1 MKKFLSLATLTLVAQ
16 TVYGAAA
23 PGPLFEGPLPPLAPN
38 QEVVIQEITLQPG
51 HVGSAHRHDAYVYV
65 YVVEGAVDMQ
75 VDGGEVVRVS
85 TGEVFTE
92 TPENVHTM
100 SNNASATEQAR
111 FIAFIIKDADKAVV
125 LPAAPDTP

>member
-1 MKKFLSLATLTLVAQ
+1 MKNFISLAALTLVAQ
-16 TVYGAAA
+16 TLYGAAA
-23 PGPLFEGPLPPLAPN
+23 PAPLYQGVLPTLDPN
-38 QEVVIQEITLQPG
+38 QEVVIQQITLPPG

-92 TPENVHTM
+92 TPENVHT
-100 SNNASATEQAR
+100 
-111 FIAFIIKDADKAVV
+111 
-125 LPAAPDTP
+125 

>member
-1 MKKFLSLATLTLVAQ
+1 MKKFLSLATMTLLTGTAH
-16 TVYGAAA
+16 GAAA
-23 PGPLFEGPLPPLAPN
+23 PGPLFEGLLPPLGPN
-38 QEVVIQEITLQPG
+38 QEVVIQQITLAPG
-51 HVGSAHRHDAYVYV
+51 HVGTAHRHDAYVYV

-92 TPENVHTM
+92 TPDNVHTM
-100 SNNASATEQAR
+100 NNNVSATEQAR

-125 LPAAPDTP
+125 LPANPATP